1 MFSRRFKVNFTP
13 SIYTM
18 VLAGVSL
25 AVSAQTTSLKNSS
38 IEGFSDLERVKQSSE
53 LNPKILQKLEN
64 FRPADFATLPG
75 KLSRLTLNTEF
86 EREGEIIR
94 KGTEVVESAKGHPGY
109 YMVKRKE
116 SSVKSDRD
124 LYTSQVIFFLNFWE
138 VAGRY
143 RTDWKARVG
152 SDFIYDVTGYV
163 TELSLPSR
171 FENALIG
178 GVSWNYE
185 LIYETEASVIKS
197 VETRKSGNLKYVVEE
212 CRNGQEVPASD
223 LYFKLTGKMIVIQCQ
238 SKVAAIGNYS
248 KFAYLRDYGFFI
260 PIERRTRLN
269 SSTPALTSIS
279 YKITD
284 IEFDPTITKSN

>member
-1 MFSRRFKVNFTP
+1 MYRARFSVKWP
-13 SIYTM
+13 SSILA
-18 VLAGVSL
+18 VILAGMPL
-25 AVSAQTTSLKNSS
+25 AAVAQTTSLKNSS
-38 IEGFSDLERVKQSSE
+38 TEGFSDLARVKQSSE
-53 LNPKILQKLEN
+53 LDPRVLQTLEN

-75 KLSRLTLNTEF
+75 KLSRLTLNTAL
-86 EREGEIIR
+86 ERGGEIIR

-109 YMVKRKE
+109 YMIKRNE

-163 TELSLPSR
+163 TELSLPSH

-178 GVSWNYE
+178 GASWNYE
-185 LIYETEASVIKS
+185 FIYETEASVIKS

-212 CRNGQEVPASD
+212 CRNGQEMPAAD

-238 SKVAAIGNYS
+238 SKVSAIGNYS

-260 PIERRTRLN
+260 PIERRTRLD
-269 SSTPALTSIS
+269 SSTPELTSIS
-279 YKITD
+279 YKIID
-284 IEFDPTITKSN
+284 IEFDPTTTKLN